1 MRSLLLSAARLALS
15 GVLLLSLGCPQSQP
29 PPALFKPPATPQPTS
44 SAKPGAAPQPRGQQ
58 PVLEQVSVPGGPFV
72 MGSGG
77 ASAGGQDCEQPQTTR
92 HVLAFSIDTCEVT
105 NAAYALF
112 LASPDSREHVFC
124 HGDEP
129 RAKDHTPAG
138 PTPSERTWGAVVD
151 PFGGAGRAL
160 HPVVGV
166 DWFDAY
172 AFAAWMG
179 RRLPSEDEWERAAR
193 GTDGR
198 TYPWGEAPIREGA
211 TLRATIYD
219 PERRTM
225 TTEVGGRPDGRAPCG
240 ALDMAGNAW
249 EWTASPFL
257 AYSGAPEGSEDR
269 PDLLVLR
276 GGGWNSSAPFL
287 LRAAMRHAR
296 PPTYRSAAL
305 GFRTASSAVSTP
317 GGSK

>member
-1 MRSLLLSAARLALS
+1 MRSPFRSAAWLALFGALLS
-15 GVLLLSLGCPQSQP
+15 GCPQSKAPSQGPVATPSPQASASLP
-29 PPALFKPPATPQPTS
+29 PP
-44 SAKPGAAPQPRGQQ
+44 SAGPQPRGQQ
-58 PVLEQVSVPGGPFV
+58 PRLEQVAVPGGTFV
-72 MGSGG
+72 MGSEG
-77 ASAGGQDCEQPQTTR
+77 AQAGGQDSERPRATR
-92 HVLAFSIDTCEVT
+92 QVMPFSIDVYEVT
-105 NAAYALF
+105 NEAYALF

-124 HGDEP
+124 HAEEP
-129 RAKDHTPAG
+129 ANKDHTPAG
-138 PTPSERTWGAVVD
+138 PTPSERTWGAVID
-151 PFGGAGRAL
+151 PFGAPGRAK

-172 AFAAWMG
+172 AFAAWLG

-198 TYPWGEAPIREGA
+198 TYPWGEAPIREGVIV
-211 TLRATIYD
+211 RATTYD
-219 PERRTM
+219 AVRRTM
-225 TTEVGGRPDGRAPCG
+225 TTEVGGRPDGRATCG
-240 ALDMAGNAW
+240 ALDMAGNVW

-269 PDLLVLR
+269 PELRVLR

-305 GFRTASSAVSTP
+305 GFRTARS
-317 GGSK
+317 GGDRPSGESK